1 MKVKLIAK
9 TIPEI
14 EGVDDM
20 EALVAYAA
28 RVSNPKNQLNTA
40 TADKLLGYCWKHKHW
55 SIFETASMTIEIETS
70 RAISAQILRH
80 RSFTFQEFS
89 QRYAKS
95 TAFEDIN
102 LRRQDTKN
110 RQNST
115 DDLRPK
121 LKSYLQQEID
131 FFLGSADDLYDKLL
145 MHNVAKEC
153 ARMILPLTTQT
164 RLYMTGNLRSWITY
178 CITRCGPETQLEHR
192 LIGNECWKILREQCP
207 NIAKF
212 VEDEY
217 EYLRDVTA
225 V

>member
-55 SIFETASMTIEIETS
+55 SVFETASMTVEIETS
-70 RAISAQILRH
+70 RAIGEQLIRH
-80 RSFTFQEFS
+80 RSFTYQIFS
-89 QRYAKS
+89 QRYSKALG
-95 TAFEDIN
+95 FEPIN

-115 DDLRPK
+115 DDLEGAVE
-121 LKSYLQQEID
+121 LQHRHSIE
-131 FFLGSADDLYDKLL
+131 KLL
-145 MHNVAKEC
+145 EASEKVYNEMLADGVAKEC

-217 EYLRDVTA
+217 GYLKEL
-225 V
+225 

>member
-1 MKVKLIAK
+1 MKVTLVAK
-9 TIPEI
+9 TEPVI
-14 EGVDDM
+14 EGVTNL
-20 EALVAYAA
+20 EELTAYAA
-28 RVSNPKNQLNTA
+28 RVSNPSNQLNNA

-55 SIFETASMTIEIETS
+55 SIFETASITMEIETS

-95 TAFEDIN
+95 TAFEDVQ

-115 DDLRPK
+115 DDLNAG
-121 LKSYLQQEID
+121 LKFQHYSSIE
-131 FFLGSADDLYDKLL
+131 KLL
-145 MHNVAKEC
+145 EDSEKIYNEMINDGVAKEC

-178 CITRCGPETQLEHR
+178 CITRCEKGTQLEHR

-212 VEDEY
+212 VEAEY
-217 EYLRDVTA
+217 SYLSDIS
-225 V
+225 

>member
-1 MKVKLIAK
+1 MQVKLVAK
-9 TIPEI
+9 TEPVI
-14 EGVDDM
+14 EGVNNL
-20 EALVAYAA
+20 EELVAYAA
-28 RVSNPKNQLNTA
+28 RVSNPSNQLNNE
-40 TADKLLGYCWKHKHW
+40 TADKLLGYCWKHKHV
-55 SIFETASMTIEIETS
+55 SIFETASMTMEIETS

-80 RSFTFQEFS
+80 RSFTFQEHS
-89 QRYAKS
+89 QRYSKS
-95 TAFEDIN
+95 LGFEDVE

-115 DDLRPK
+115 DDLKPEVK
-121 LKSYLQQEID
+121 KELQADID
-131 FFLGSADDLYDKLL
+131 LFLGEAEDLYNVLL
-145 MHNVAKEC
+145 DYGVAKEC

-178 CITRCGPETQLEHR
+178 CITRCEKGTQLEHR

-217 EYLRDVTA
+217 EYLKEI
-225 V
+225 

>member
-55 SIFETASMTIEIETS
+55 SVFETANMTVEIETS

-89 QRYAKS
+89 QRYSKS
-95 TAFEDIN
+95 TAFEPIN
-102 LRRQDTKN
+102 FRRQDTKN

-115 DDLRPK
+115 DDFK
-121 LKSYLQQEID
+121 EDTKNYLKKKTE
-131 FFLGSADDLYDKLL
+131 DLMERVQLHYDVMLKYG
-145 MHNVAKEC
+145 VAKEC
-153 ARMILPLTTQT
+153 ARMVLPLTTQT

-192 LIGNECWKILREQCP
+192 LIGDECWLILREQCP

-212 VEDEY
+212 VEAEY
-217 EYLRDVTA
+217 EYLQDVTPA
-225 V
+225 

>member
-55 SIFETASMTIEIETS
+55 SVFETASMTVEIETS
-70 RAISAQILRH
+70 RAIGEQIIRH
-80 RSFTFQEFS
+80 RSFTYQIFS
-89 QRYAKS
+89 QRYSKALG
-95 TAFEDIN
+95 FEPIN

-115 DDLRPK
+115 DDLEGAVE
-121 LKSYLQQEID
+121 LQHRHSIE
-131 FFLGSADDLYDKLL
+131 KLL
-145 MHNVAKEC
+145 EASEKVYNEMLADGVAKEC

-212 VEDEY
+212 VEAEY
-217 EYLRDVTA
+217 EYLRDVAA